1 MDRLKITLG
10 LLLVSF
16 PAYSH
21 DFGMIANLMGMAV
34 LSFTLSIY
42 LVGTGK
48 RIVLAICLVFC
59 WALVWGIMYYGESMM
74 AWVYGFVFLLVC
86 QPIGAVFYKK
96 CVPIQRDL

>member
-21 DFGMIANLMGMAV
+21 DFGVIANLMGIAV
-34 LSFTLSIY
+34 LSFVSSIY

-48 RIVLAICLVFC
+48 RIVFAICLVFC
-59 WALVWGIMYYGESMM
+59 WALVWGIMYYSESIMT
-74 AWVYGFVFLLVC
+74 WIYGFVFLLVC
-86 QPIGAVFYKK
+86 QPIGAVLYKK
-96 CVPIQRDL
+96 HVPIQRDL